1 MNWSSVK
8 NLLIAILVAANLFLI
23 YNVVRQ
29 GRTIRYVDEEELR
42 GAIELLARDGL
53 IVNFDDVP
61 MEKFK
66 AHVHESFY
74 SDEYYTDAAEALTGS
89 ERALLYTLPEG
100 GISVGTE
107 DGSTVEFDTE
117 FGFRYLKFD
126 ISDSSAYTEI
136 TADNFEAFS
145 KNKSEL
151 ASSELKSH
159 SKKAAEVLNKAAG
172 DDGQLSLEVKDSCYD
187 ERTDTT
193 YLLTAQTLDGYE
205 VCSHYALCVFKGD
218 ELVCASGRWYFAP
231 LDEKHSTELYDQ
243 VNILFTDL
251 EALSTQNIA
260 LLEEGPSDLPEDTQ
274 TSVEDHVSGEPI
286 QVTSMSA
293 CYAVYW
299 NSEKTSLFFI
309 PAWQIEHNNGRS
321 VVYNAANGTIYSSNQ

>member
-29 GRTIRYVDEEELR
+29 GRTIKYVDEEELR

-61 MEKFK
+61 KEKFK

-89 ERALLYTLPEG
+89 ARALLYTLPEG

-117 FGFRYLKFD
+117 FGFRYSRFD
-126 ISDSSAYTEI
+126 ISDASAYTEI

-145 KNKSEL
+145 KNKGEL
-151 ASSELKSH
+151 TSSELKSH
-159 SKKAAEVLNKAAG
+159 SKKASEALNRASG
-172 DDGQLSLEVKDSCYD
+172 DDGLLSSEVKDSCYD
-187 ERTDTT
+187 ESTDTT
-193 YLLTAQTLDGYE
+193 YLLAAQTLDEYE

-218 ELVCASGRWYFAP
+218 ELVYASGRWYFAP
-231 LDEKHSTELYDQ
+231 LDKKHSTELYDQ

-251 EALSTQNIA
+251 EALNSQNIA
-260 LLEEGPSDLPEDTQ
+260 LIDEGDSGLPEDTQ
-274 TSVEDHVSGEPI
+274 ADTGGSVSGDPI

-309 PAWQIEHNNGRS
+309 PAWQIEHNNGRDI
-321 VVYNAANGTIYSSNQ
+321 VYNAANGTVYSSNQ